1 MPRVLAADIARSLRQ
16 RIESGEWSDNGRVPP
31 ERDLATSHGVARNTI
46 RRALDVLREEGA
58 ISRHIGRGTFIK
70 AEQGQSLAEVAQRMR
85 GSSPADIMEIRL
97 LLEPSAAAVA
107 ATNASAGEL
116 ANVEEAHRNALAS
129 TDMPTFEFWDAEF
142 HHRIFASSRNALLKE
157 MHSLLRAL
165 RNQSPWYEMKKR
177 SFSEERRVRYCA
189 EHGALL
195 GNLLGRDP
203 EGARSAMADHL
214 ATVSAN
220 LLGRSLQ
227 GLS

>member
-1 MPRVLAADIARSLRQ
+1 MARVLAADIARTLRQ
-16 RIESGEWSDNGRVPP
+16 RIDAGEWAENGRVPP
-31 ERDLATSHGVARNTI
+31 ERDLAAALGVARNTI
-46 RRALDVLREEGA
+46 RRALDVLRREGS
-58 ISRHIGRGTFIK
+58 ISRHIGRGTFVRV
-70 AEQGQSLAEVAQRMR
+70 EQGQSLPEVAQRMR

-97 LLEPSAAAVA
+97 LLEPSAAAFA

-116 ANVEEAHRNALAS
+116 ANVGEAHRNAVAAI
-129 TDMPTFEFWDAEF
+129 DMPNFEHWDAEF
-142 HHRIFASSRNALLKE
+142 HHRIFASARNQLLKE

-195 GNLLGRDP
+195 DNLLQRDP
-203 EGARSAMADHL
+203 EGARAAMAIHL

-220 LLGRSLQ
+220 LLGR
-227 GLS
+227 